1 MPTRPPEDHLAA
13 LDAYLQ
19 LLHDRPINPN
29 RRRTILRAV
38 NRAMTDTAILAKQQG
53 RVDAIRDAMSVAG
66 PMGN

>member
-29 RRRTILRAV
+29 RRRAILRAV
-38 NRAMTDTAILAKQQG
+38 NRALHDTAILAKQQG
-53 RVDAIRDAMSVAG
+53 RIDAIRDAMNTTGA
-66 PMGN
+66 MGN